1 MITTKLKHAALLA
14 ALSLALT
21 GCFSGSPNPR
31 TDGGGDGGGPTEPTD
46 PVVVAPEQPE
56 ALAVVVN
63 GNIVDAGT
71 LNVLESATVSFR
83 ENGAASDSVA
93 TVNGE
98 PVTQITV
105 EEGSFSFTLRDGASP
120 DVVRLLVTADGY
132 FPKAFNID
140 FTSGEAEIESLL
152 TLVAQAGDDVA
163 VDSAEDDVT
172 DATTGAA
179 ITATADSA
187 NAGAEAT
194 VPAGTQLRDSAGNAV
209 TGTSVTLNVGAI
221 NPQSNSSGS
230 AIPDGL
236 SSGVDGQV
244 AVPVG
249 VVDVTMRDNEGT
261 NIKSFSNPINVSMRL
276 PASTLGPNGVDPIET
291 GDEFQL
297 SSFDEETGEWAI
309 EDTNAVVGA
318 LNGAGTAYTAS
329 FETDHLTLFS
339 ATASSAVCTSAFL
352 ANNSGDTGGIGGYVL
367 FKSSTGNTA
376 QRLPRPFTSF
386 TIPSIQLQ
394 RAGVSATGQAE
405 VSVID
410 PLGGIWY
417 ESDGLVQICGG
428 TLNARLVNPLAT
440 TFDEAVT
447 VTAVCSNDDDV
458 RTNVANAEVKYRE
471 TGSGSIRATARGV
484 SGEVGSYQ
492 LVGLNADTDSYT
504 VSVNPRLEGVA
515 PFTQTITPDG
525 EDETIEFNIT
535 CPTVTGTGTGGG

>member
-31 TDGGGDGGGPTEPTD
+31 TDGGGDGGGPTQPTD

-71 LNVLESATVSFR
+71 LNVLESATIAFR
-83 ENGAASDSVA
+83 EDGAASDSVA

-163 VDSAEDDVT
+163 VDSAEDDVA
-172 DATTGAA
+172 DATTAAA

-187 NAGAEAT
+187 NAGGEAT

-221 NPQSNSSGS
+221 NPQSNTSGS

-249 VVDVTMRDNEGT
+249 VVDVTMRDNLGT
-261 NIKSFSNPINVSMRL
+261 NIKSFSNPINVSLRL
-276 PASTLGPNGVDPIET
+276 PTTTLGPNGVDPIET

-329 FETDHLTLFS
+329 FETDHLTLFAA
-339 ATASSAVCTSAFL
+339 ATNPAVCTSTFTL
-352 ANNSGDTGGIGGYVL
+352 NLSGDVPGLYGLSLQSTSRGFTYYFNGTTVTLDQSFMSRWGIAA
-367 FKSSTGNTA
+367 NA
-376 QRLPRPFTSF
+376 E
-386 TIPSIQLQ
+386 
-394 RAGVSATGQAE
+394 AE
-405 VSVID
+405 VSIIG
-410 PLGGIWY
+410 PAGNAWGS
-417 ESDGLVQICGG
+417 SDGLVSICGN
-428 TLNARLVNPLAT
+428 TLNLTLENPVAST
-440 TFDEAVT
+440 VEEAVT
-447 VTAVCSNDDDV
+447 VTAVCSNDDEV
-458 RTNVANAEVKYRE
+458 RTNIANAEVKYRE

-484 SGEVGSYQ
+484 SGEAGSYQ
-492 LVGLNADTDSYT
+492 LVDLNADADSYT